1 MSIYCFGNTID
12 SGDYIPV
19 QLIPILRKEF
29 PAVSVIHLDPSEN
42 FIPEHASVL
51 IDSVE
56 GASTVQMFSDIDAFV
71 ITKSVSV
78 HDYDLGL
85 HLQLLKKL
93 HKLPKIRIIAV
104 PRYSSIM
111 QVRNEVIALLR
122 SILHEEGK

>member
-12 SGDYIPV
+12 PGDSIPV

-29 PAVSVIHLDPSEN
+29 PSVSVMHLDPSEN
-42 FIPEHASVL
+42 FMPEHASVL

-56 GASTVQMFSDIDAFV
+56 GASTVQMFSDIDAFAV
-71 ITKSVSV
+71 TKSASV
-78 HDYDLGL
+78 HDYDLGF

-93 HKLPKIRIIAV
+93 HRLPKIHIMAV
-104 PRYSSIM
+104 PRHSSVM
-111 QVRNEVIALLR
+111 QVKDEVVALLR

>member
-1 MSIYCFGNTID
+1 MTIYCFGNTID
-12 SGDYIPV
+12 SGDSIPV
-19 QLIPILRKEF
+19 QLIPILRNEF
-29 PAVSVIHLDPSEN
+29 PAASVMHLDPSEN
-42 FIPEHASVL
+42 FMPEHASVV

-56 GASTVQMFSDIDAFV
+56 GATTVQMFSDIDAFV

-93 HKLPKIRIIAV
+93 HKLPKIHIIAV
-104 PRYSSIM
+104 PRYSSIT
-111 QVRNEVIALLR
+111 QVKNEVVALLH